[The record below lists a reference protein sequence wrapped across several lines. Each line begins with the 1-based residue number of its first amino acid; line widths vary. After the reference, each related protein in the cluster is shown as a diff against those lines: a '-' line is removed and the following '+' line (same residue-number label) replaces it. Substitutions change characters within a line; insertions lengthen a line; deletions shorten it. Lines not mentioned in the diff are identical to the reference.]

1 MQTVIGHGE
10 NWYLSNG
17 SAATLDTAC
26 TLIDGCQIGV
36 HVARETTSARHLLTS
51 C

>member
-1 MQTVIGHGE
+1 MQTVIRHGE
-10 NWYLSNG
+10 NWYLSNR
-17 SAATLDTAC
+17 STTTLDAAC

-36 HVARETTSARHLLTS
+36 HVAREATSAGHLLTS